1 MTMRG
6 RLTSTLTA
14 GALSLALT
22 APVAA
27 TADQSVPESIQ
38 VAVAEEAG
46 EPWDPLEPVNRVLF
60 GVNEYLMLLVVTPFA
75 APYYG
80 VAPDEVKGGVDNFLS
95 NLREPINF
103 LNTILQGDFDQAQDT
118 FARFLINS
126 TIGVGGLM
134 DPATDMG
141 YEGRREDFGQTLAV
155 WGFPELFYMVV
166 PTMGPVYP
174 RDLGG
179 RFADS
184 YASPWRYVAPD
195 EFRDAVTYAG
205 GVHGYAEV
213 LPELEKVQKTSV
225 DYYAAIRS
233 MYTQKRRSEI
243 VNGEI
248 QTVPVIPDFSSVD
261 DKAAPLAA
269 DVATPEVVDGV
280 SAVSPWD

>member
-1 MTMRG
+1 MRA

-14 GALSLALT
+14 GALALSVALPAVAAADGPAT
-22 APVAA
+22 APV
-27 TADQSVPESIQ
+27 QL
-38 VAVAEEAG
+38 AVAEDVG
-46 EPWDPLEPVNRVLF
+46 EPWDPLEPVNRVMF
-60 GVNEYLMLLVVTPFA
+60 GINEYIMLLVVTPFA

-80 VAPDEVKGGVDNFLS
+80 VAPDEMKEGIDNFLS
-95 NLREPINF
+95 NLREPVNFIN
-103 LNTILQGDFDQAQDT
+103 TVLQGDLDQAADT

-126 TIGVGGLM
+126 TIGVAGLM
-134 DPATDMG
+134 DPATGMG
-141 YEGRREDFGQTLAV
+141 YANRKEDFGQTLAV
-155 WGFPELFYMVV
+155 WGVPEMFYMVV

-184 YASPWRYVAPD
+184 YMSPWRYLTPE
-195 EFRDAVTYAG
+195 EFRDGVTYGG
-205 GVHGYAEV
+205 GVHNYAEV
-213 LPELEKVQKTSV
+213 LPELEKVRKTSV

-261 DKAAPLAA
+261 QPPTPLAA
-269 DVATPEVVDGV
+269 DPAAVTAEDP
-280 SAVSPWD
+280 AIVSPWD